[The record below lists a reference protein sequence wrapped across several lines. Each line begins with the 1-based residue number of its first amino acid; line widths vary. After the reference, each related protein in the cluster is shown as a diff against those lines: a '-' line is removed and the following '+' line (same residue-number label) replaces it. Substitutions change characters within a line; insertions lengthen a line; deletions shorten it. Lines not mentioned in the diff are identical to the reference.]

1 MDKYVTGC
9 TLFIALEM
17 LLVTLSYVEPERDAE
32 FKLIGDRCFVGLQAF
47 FLCYAAYCR
56 RFEMSKM
63 TRDAGADAI
72 SAKYGTGSKLLLVA
86 GDNRPERSAADRDHV
101 RVISRKGGDWRG
113 AGTAMAAIATVGSVI

>member
-1 MDKYVTGC
+1 MNFFVADLTFMDKYVTGC

-56 RFEMSKM
+56 RFEMSKNEHENM
-63 TRDAGADAI
+63 
-72 SAKYGTGSKLLLVA
+72 
-86 GDNRPERSAADRDHV
+86 ERS
-101 RVISRKGGDWRG
+101 
-113 AGTAMAAIATVGSVI
+113 